1 MKFSEYLKRMFIVY
15 FVIVTCV
22 TAIMGLTGLI
32 LDPDRTFGYEAFF
45 SPLIIGV
52 ISILPSFLLYSRKEL
67 SFRQIL
73 IRKVIRFILLVIVLV
88 LVQSLSSTWEWRNML
103 PFVVSILIVSIM
115 VELVMWIIDLKKA
128 EELSKDLKSY
138 QKNMNG

>member
-1 MKFSEYLKRMFIVY
+1 MKLTEFLKRMFIAY

-22 TAIMGLTGLI
+22 SAIMGLMGLI
-32 LDPDRTFGYEAFF
+32 YDPGRTFGYEAFF

-52 ISILPSFLLYSRKEL
+52 ISILPSFFLYSKKEL

-73 IRKVIRFILLVIVLV
+73 IRKVIQFMFIVIFLV
-88 LVQSLSSTWEWRNML
+88 LLNSLSSTWTWDDFF
-103 PFVVSILIVSIM
+103 PFVVSVAIVYMM
-115 VELVMWIIDLKKA
+115 VQLAMWIIDCRKA

-138 QKNMNG
+138 QKINN